1 MEILLL
7 LGLIL
12 LNGLFAMT
20 EIALIAARK
29 SRLQRQANAGDSSAQ
44 TALRQQDPAFEDRV
58 RRYAGKYRV

>member
-29 SRLQRQANAGDSSAQ
+29 SRL
-44 TALRQQDPAFEDRV
+44 P
-58 RRYAGKYRV
+58 